1 LSLALGRTR
10 KELLESVSSRELSEW
25 MAYYS
30 LEPWGEVQSEYRA
43 ALVTSM
49 IANTAR
55 DDKKYPQPF
64 QADEFMRESYLMNDK
79 EPVNLLDKAKSI
91 FGMMGAK
98 K

>member
-1 LSLALGRTR
+1 
-10 KELLESVSSRELSEW
+10 

-30 LEPWGEVQSEYRA
+30 LEPWGEAQSEYRA

-55 DDKKYPQPF
+55 DDKKKPKPF
-64 QADEFMRESYLMNDK
+64 QAEEFMRESYLMKDADTVG
-79 EPVNLLDKAKSI
+79 EPFRLFDKAKGI

>member
-1 LSLALGRTR
+1 MTR
-10 KELLESVSSRELSEW
+10 GELLEKVSSRELSEW
-25 MAYYS
+25 IAYYG
-30 LEPWGEVQSEYRA
+30 LEPWGEAQSEYRA

-55 DDKKYPQPF
+55 DDKKHPQPF
-64 QADEFMRESYLMNDK
+64 RAEEFMREGYLMKDD
-79 EPVNLLDKAKSI
+79 EPVNLLDKAKGI

>member
-1 LSLALGRTR
+1 MTRGELLGR
-10 KELLESVSSRELSEW
+10 VSSRELSEW
-25 MAYYS
+25 IAYYS
-30 LEPWGEVQSEYRA
+30 LEPWGEAESEYRA

-64 QADEFMRESYLMNDK
+64 RADEFMRESYLMEDK
-79 EPVNLLDKAKSI
+79 EPVNEPFRLLDKAKSI

>member
-1 LSLALGRTR
+1 MSLALGKTR
-10 KELLESVSSRELSEW
+10 GELLESVSSRELSEW

-30 LEPWGEVQSEYRA
+30 LEPWGEAQSEYRA

-55 DDKKYPQPF
+55 DEKKHPQPF
-64 QADEFMRESYLMNDK
+64 KADEFMRESYLMKEN
-79 EPVNLLDKAKSI
+79 EPVNVIDKAKAI
-91 FGMMGAK
+91 FGMMGVK